1 MFAAPSVKGQMLAAE
16 HVRLPGA
23 FRRLGGQNARI
34 SQLCANSGDAMPGA
48 SRPSMTRSQAGG
60 RLLTVVDLGRTRYAQ
75 ALARQTELLALRRR
89 DCVGDTL
96 LLTEH
101 EPVVTLGRSTEEPG
115 MPDAEALERAGIELH
130 EATRG
135 GKVTYH
141 GPGQLVGYPILDLR
155 ALFDGRPDLHRFV
168 QGIETVLVQAL
179 QDLGIPAQS
188 REGLRGVWVQCR
200 KIASI
205 GVAVR
210 GWVSYHGFALNVC
223 NDLSPFR
230 LIEPC
235 GLPDVEM
242 TSMSVELGREV
253 AVGEVAGAVVD
264 RFAEHFGMTA
274 LRQTEDPTAESLPLQ
289 GG

>member
-1 MFAAPSVKGQMLAAE
+1 
-16 HVRLPGA
+16 
-23 FRRLGGQNARI
+23 
-34 SQLCANSGDAMPGA
+34 
-48 SRPSMTRSQAGG
+48 
-60 RLLTVVDLGRTRYAQ
+60 
-75 ALARQTELLALRRR
+75 
-89 DCVGDTL
+89 
-96 LLTEH
+96 
-101 EPVVTLGRSTEEPG
+101 
-115 MPDAEALERAGIELH
+115 MPDTETLDRAGIELH
-130 EATRG
+130 EITRG

-155 ALFDGRPDLHRFV
+155 GLFDGRPDLHAYI

-188 REGLRGVWVQCR
+188 REGLRGVWVQSR

-253 AVGEVAGAVVD
+253 TVAEAAEAVVG
-264 RFAEHFGMTA
+264 RFAKHFGMTA
-274 LRQTEDPTAESLPLQ
+274 LRQTRDQVVESLSLQ